1 MESAVAVQTKGRAL
15 AFHLAVYRS
24 IRSTSSDTFR
34 NDPRRIACRVMILNQ
49 ISTWLSHEAYVG
61 V

>member
-1 MESAVAVQTKGRAL
+1 MDSAVAVQTKGWAL
-15 AFHLAVYRS
+15 AFHWAVYRS
-24 IRSTSSDTFR
+24 IRAMSSETFR
-34 NDPRRIACRVMILNQ
+34 NESRRTACRVMMPNQ